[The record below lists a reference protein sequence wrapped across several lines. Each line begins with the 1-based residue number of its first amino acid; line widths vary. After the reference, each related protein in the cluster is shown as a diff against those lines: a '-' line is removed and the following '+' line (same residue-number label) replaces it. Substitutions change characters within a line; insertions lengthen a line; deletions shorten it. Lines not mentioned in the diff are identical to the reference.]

1 VSAILAWFTGTR
13 VGRWVALLGAALVGL
28 LAVYARGRSDGADG
42 VLDDQRDEYIKRRE
56 EGIAAA
62 RDADE
67 RGRAMT
73 PEEQLAEIRKNGGE
87 W

>member
-1 VSAILAWFTGTR
+1 M
-13 VGRWVALLGAALVGL
+13 ALLGGALVGL

-42 VLDDQRDEYIKRRE
+42 VVRKQKDEYIRRRE

-67 RGRAMT
+67 RGRDMT